1 MVRRN
6 PIEWKEANMCFRPDE
21 RHEHVFSGE
30 TKKKIAYINLWHGRE
45 RNRFVFIK
53 WNRLFFSTHQPT
65 MHTYFFSWEFF
76 YQTFDS
82 NHQFCVRIFGINY
95 VLDTKCQRSL
105 PIIILL
111 SLTSLLNSNL
121 KFENEINDFISTWD
135 FIKENKNTKNRKKQQ
150 TTANK
155 FLICIYP

>member
-53 WNRLFFSTHQPT
+53 WNRLFFSTH
-65 MHTYFFSWEFF
+65 HACILLFLRVF

-82 NHQFCVRIFGINY
+82 NHQFCVWIFGINY

-135 FIKENKNTKNRKKQQ
+135 FIKENKNTKNRKK
-150 TTANK
+150 TANK